1 MTVRLGESMRA
12 FRIGSLKIQYAAA
25 AAIVFTVGFGVAT
38 TISTSV
44 VDSSARS
51 EHAAEA
57 MSAAREARRAME
69 AIQTRS
75 TIYADLVS
83 RKRDFAVLMQKGE
96 DNERLNTIIMEYEE
110 LKRLDP
116 AVSTF
121 EVTNAAGI
129 IIGRGHNPG
138 VKGDD
143 KGKLKDIQ
151 AAVDGKLVS
160 GLVVSPTS
168 GDATIGAV
176 APVKTGSGVI
186 GTLRVGSRPTQA
198 IVAEVKART
207 GADIALYYK
216 RKPTA
221 STFADNKAPP
231 LSEPDLAG
239 ALAGSEEPVAMAI
252 DGRTYVSRLHHLPS
266 DLGEGLVLAVF
277 VDGAR
282 FSARTAAF
290 RQSMLLYGLMALPG
304 VILLGFLMGSWF
316 ARPLV
321 KTAGAMDSLTAGQ
334 DATLASLEGR
344 GDEVGDIARSF
355 GLLAVEVENA
365 VRLHQTVAGMPT
377 GLMTLHRGRG
387 WAIDYVNPALVGVLS
402 DVRDI
407 LPAAPDQLEGLKAD
421 TLFEGV
427 GLTGN
432 TFEALPDTG
441 LRHRARFGHL
451 TFLLT
456 LATIRSKQGE
466 KVGVM
471 VAWENMTDRQELAA
485 NFELAVLSLADS
497 VEKASVS
504 LGARVADVRASASA
518 TQMQAEAVARA
529 SEESSAS
536 VTTVASAAEQL
547 RMSIGEI
554 RQQVDASSATATQ
567 ATRDSQRLVGVVRE
581 LSAASENIGAIVQV
595 IGTIASQTNLLALN
609 ATIEAA
615 RAGEAGRGFAVV
627 ASEVKALAGQ
637 TTRAAEQVVA
647 QIASIQQKT
656 GEAVGALQSVASTIE
671 AIGGTAAGIAAAVEQ
686 QRSATEEIAMSAS
699 QTAASTN
706 EVAASMTEV
715 SEATSKTEE
724 ASGSMLA
731 QADLLKADIARL
743 RHEVDSFLKALA
755 A

>member
-1 MTVRLGESMRA
+1 MCA
-12 FRIGSLKIQYAAA
+12 FRIQSLKIQYAAA
-25 AAIVFTVGFGVAT
+25 AAFVFAAGFAVAT

-44 VDSSARS
+44 VDDAARS

-57 MSAAREARRAME
+57 ASAVREATRAIE

-75 TIYADLVS
+75 SIYADLIS

-96 DNERLNTIIMEYEE
+96 DNERLNAIIMEFEE
-110 LKRLDP
+110 LKKRDP

-129 IIGRGHNPG
+129 ILGRGHNPG

-143 KGKLKDIQ
+143 KSKLKDIK
-151 AAVDGKLVS
+151 AATDGKLVS

-186 GTLRVGSRPTQA
+186 GTLRVGSRPTRA
-198 IVAEVKART
+198 IVAEIKART
-207 GADIALYYK
+207 GADIALYFK
-216 RKPTA
+216 RKATA
-221 STFADNKAPP
+221 STFEESQVPV
-231 LSEPDLAG
+231 LSESDYAR
-239 ALAGSEEPVAMAI
+239 AMAGEADLVAVPI
-252 DGRTYVSRLHHLPS
+252 SDRMYLSRLHHLPS

-277 VDGAR
+277 VDGAP
-282 FSARTAAF
+282 FAARIAEF
-290 RQSMLLYGLMALPG
+290 RQSMVLYGLIALPF
-304 VILLGFLMGSWF
+304 VILLGFLTGRWF

-321 KTAGAMDSLTAGQ
+321 KTAGAMDRLTAGR
-334 DATLASLEGR
+334 DATLTSLARR

-355 GLLAVEVENA
+355 GMLAIEVENA

-377 GLMTLHRGRG
+377 GLLTIHRGKG
-387 WAIDYVNPALVGVLS
+387 WVIDYVNPALIGVLGA
-402 DVRDI
+402 VGKL
-407 LPAAPDQLEGLKAD
+407 LPAAPDQLEGMKAD
-421 TLFEGV
+421 VLFGSV
-427 GLTGN
+427 GLTN
-432 TFEALPDTG
+432 ATLETLPEDG
-441 LRHRARFGHL
+441 LRHRASFGHL

-456 LATIRSKQGE
+456 LANIRSKQGE

-485 NFELAVLSLADS
+485 NFESAVLSLAGS
-497 VEKASVS
+497 VE
-504 LGARVADVRASASA
+504 VAAITLRERIDEVRTSAST
-518 TQMQAEAVARA
+518 TQIQAEAVARA

-547 RMSIGEI
+547 RASIGDIGHHIE
-554 RQQVDASSATATQ
+554 ASSAIAGQ
-567 ATRDSQRLVGVVRE
+567 ATKDSQHLVGVVRD
-581 LSAASENIGAIVQV
+581 LSIASEKIGAIVQV

-627 ASEVKALAGQ
+627 ASEVKALASQ
-637 TTRAAEQVVA
+637 TTRAADQVVA
-647 QIASIQQKT
+647 QIGSIQQKT
-656 GEAVGALQSVASTIE
+656 GEVVNALQSVASTIE
-671 AIGGTAAGIAAAVEQ
+671 AIGGNASGVSASVEQ
-686 QRSATEEIAMSAS
+686 QRSATEDIVASAQ

-706 EVAASMTEV
+706 EVATSMTEV
-715 SEATSKTEE
+715 SVATSRTEHATE
-724 ASGSMLA
+724 SMLA
-731 QADLLKADIARL
+731 QADVLKADVARL
-743 RHEVDSFLKALA
+743 RQEVNRFLKSLA